1 MQKALRGAPSF
12 TPSPGYDCVM
22 VTLSTAAS
30 TNEAP
35 DASAASMRM
44 RMDWPAYGLRLA
56 DAVAHTASRSAAAPV
71 RVKTAVVPPLW
82 TMLTRRKSADDALLP
97 WARYCDRL

>member
-1 MQKALRGAPSF
+1 
-12 TPSPGYDCVM
+12 M

-82 TMLTRRKSADDALLP
+82 TMLTRRKSADDAYPIPRQVYGALGFRP
-97 WARYCDRL
+97 HARTVTYRPASSAA